1 MREIRIYADS
11 LSKRK
16 QKEFRQRVLEIVYG
30 IAIAF
35 GDEKA
40 KNAVF
45 EEEKA
50 NKADVEELIQWLNN
64 S

>member
-1 MREIRIYADS
+1 M
-11 LSKRK
+11 
-16 QKEFRQRVLEIVYG
+16 LEVVYG

-35 GDEKA
+35 GDNKA

-45 EEEKA
+45 EEDKA